1 MTFTELCKPFD
12 SLTLKEL
19 YAILRLRSEV
29 FVLEQ
34 QCVFL
39 DADEKDFKCQ
49 HLMLYTGQQLVAYA
63 RIVPPGLSY
72 AEPAIGR
79 VVSSP
84 AMRGKNFGKI
94 LMRLAISNCER
105 LHGLRDIRIGA
116 QSYLQPFYESFGFVK
131 QGEPYLEDD
140 IPHIEMVKKLP

>member
-49 HLMLYTGQQLVAYA
+49 HLMLYSEQKLVAYA
-63 RIVPPGLSY
+63 RIVPPGVSFQE
-72 AEPAIGR
+72 ASIGR
-79 VVSSP
+79 VVTSP
-84 AMRGKNFGKI
+84 AVRGKNFGKI

-116 QSYLQPFYESFGFVK
+116 QSYLQQFYESFGFV
-131 QGEPYLEDD
+131 QTGESYLEDD